1 MRIPLN
7 PSPRVGIR
15 TCSDYSP
22 FGVELDGRTV
32 SNYGYRFG
40 YQGSEKDNEFKG
52 DGNSY
57 TTEFRQLDPRLGRW
71 LSVDPV
77 IQPWQSTYCAMDDN
91 PLFFYDKKGDSSVW
105 DKKGYMIHYDPNDK
119 DLRAYMLNKGK
130 LKYIGTLG
138 GEIKADIW
146 FKNLLKQNSQIADD
160 IWSPLTFKSYVQQ
173 YGIWDYKYAS
183 PANPNSNAKQHIL
196 GVAFY
201 RKDKTNGLGDL
212 PDTYFIF
219 DGKKGRAEDLN
230 NFHFGVVGDAYG
242 VFDEKTMLKLAGEAE
257 MDKWKSEGKQV
268 PLSWRPTEKVLNISY
283 YGGMMGSSIQKSEEL
298 KAPYGDNPIDHNWIK
313 KGFAYYNKE
322 RKNLDGDDW

>member
-146 FKNLLKQNSQIADD
+146 FKNLLKPLNLMFNNMEFGITNMQARQIRIQTLNSTFWASLFTERIKLMVLV
-160 IWSPLTFKSYVQQ
+160 ISP
-173 YGIWDYKYAS
+173 I
-183 PANPNSNAKQHIL
+183 HISFL
-196 GVAFY
+196 M
-201 RKDKTNGLGDL
+201 
-212 PDTYFIF
+212 
-219 DGKKGRAEDLN
+219 
-230 NFHFGVVGDAYG
+230 
-242 VFDEKTMLKLAGEAE
+242 EK
-257 MDKWKSEGKQV
+257 
-268 PLSWRPTEKVLNISY
+268 R
-283 YGGMMGSSIQKSEEL
+283 EEP
-298 KAPYGDNPIDHNWIK
+298 KI
-313 KGFAYYNKE
+313 
-322 RKNLDGDDW
+322 